1 MNIENPSLISW
12 STPQHGDF
20 NWGYSWISME
30 CKWVYHGIMSITTG
44 WSSDTYIYIY
54 AYIFMGFWWR
64 YSWTY
69 NGNLQLTICDR
80 DSMWG
85 WIATTSLW
93 PLMCLMNY
101 HFPSFISGSSP
112 ANHILCR
119 PEGRNFH
126 ELQNLVQT
134 CASHILP
141 ATYECQEKTQSFY
154 QGHHFATGGKKTW
167 INSFWPKNY
176 SICNLFAFRSRKR
189 CPVPLQGPWHRRR
202 GLQRLWRGEMGMI
215 RTLGPFL
222 VRWS

>member
-1 MNIENPSLISW
+1 ML
-12 STPQHGDF
+12 
-20 NWGYSWISME
+20 
-30 CKWVYHGIMSITTG
+30 ITTG
-44 WSSDTYIYIY
+44 WSSDTYIYT
-54 AYIFMGFWWR
+54 YIFMGFWWR

-154 QGHHFATGGKKTW
+154 QVHHFATGG
-167 INSFWPKNY
+167 FWPAQLVITSSARAPSILSISLGSLSPTKIFSCFLLINY
-176 SICNLFAFRSRKR
+176 ISSSDRWPHQVI
-189 CPVPLQGPWHRRR
+189 VD
-202 GLQRLWRGEMGMI
+202 
-215 RTLGPFL
+215 RTLLNKNLNQQFL
-222 VRWS
+222 AEEL

>member
-1 MNIENPSLISW
+1 MGISW
-12 STPQHGDF
+12 DNVNNHGLII
-20 NWGYSWISME
+20 G
-30 CKWVYHGIMSITTG
+30 
-44 WSSDTYIYIY
+44 YIYIY
-54 AYIFMGFWWR
+54 TYIFMGFWWR

-154 QGHHFATGGKKTW
+154 QVHHFATGG
-167 INSFWPKNY
+167 FWPAQLVITSSARAPSILSISLGSLSPTKIFSCFLLINY
-176 SICNLFAFRSRKR
+176 ISSSDRWPHQVI
-189 CPVPLQGPWHRRR
+189 VD
-202 GLQRLWRGEMGMI
+202 
-215 RTLGPFL
+215 RTLLNKNLNQQFL
-222 VRWS
+222 AEEL